1 MPEPIASGSIYISGN
16 GLPACGSG
24 TKIDNSITA
33 KNAPMEIVPEATT
46 FNVKAFP
53 NLSQNEFNVYLEGA
67 TDESVSMFVYDAL
80 GRKVKQF
87 EKQGGNIPIHFGR
100 DLKGGIYILEV
111 RQGKNTKTIRLIK
124 QN

>member
-1 MPEPIASGSIYISGN
+1 MSGV
-16 GLPACGSG
+16 PACTPG
-24 TKIDNSITA
+24 TSTDNSITRA
-33 KNAPMEIVPEATT
+33 GSMEVVTPEVRP

-53 NLSQNEFNVYLEGA
+53 NPSQNEFNVYLEGA
-67 TDESVSMFVYDAL
+67 TDESVSMTLYDAM

-111 RQGKNTKTIRLIK
+111 RQGTNRKTIRLIK